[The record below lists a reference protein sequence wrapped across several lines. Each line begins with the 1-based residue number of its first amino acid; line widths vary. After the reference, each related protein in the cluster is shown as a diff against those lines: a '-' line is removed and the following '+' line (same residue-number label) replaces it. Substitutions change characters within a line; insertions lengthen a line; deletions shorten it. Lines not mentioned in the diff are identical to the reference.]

1 MTCSYPKVEINLEHL
16 KENTELIVSMC
27 EKFGVSVTGVIK
39 GVTAIPECVET
50 ISKSGV
56 KRIASS
62 RIKQLEK
69 LKDYGLPT
77 ELIRIPMLSEVSE
90 VVKYADYSV
99 NSELAVIEALNEEA
113 GKLGK
118 VHKIILMADLGDLR
132 EGYWDKDE
140 LVSVA
145 ALIEN
150 DMENIEF
157 AGVGTNLGCY
167 GSVMATEEKLQELCD
182 AALAIEEKIGRELEI
197 VSGGATSS
205 FIRIMDGKIPDKIN
219 DLRIGEALFLPISL
233 KNYYGF
239 ELAGAHPWVMTLQA
253 EIVEIKEKPSYPVGE
268 LGVDAFGHKPVYED
282 KGDRIKAL
290 AAVGKVDYGSIEEI
304 VSLEEG
310 VEILGASSDH
320 TILDITDAKRKLK
333 IGDIV
338 EFRLNYGAMV
348 FATNTDE
355 VAITFAEWKWRS
367 D

>member
-1 MTCSYPKVEINLEHL
+1 MTCSYPRVEINLKYL

-27 EKFGVSVTGVIK
+27 EKHGVSVTGVIK

-62 RIKQLEK
+62 RIKQLAK

-77 ELIRIPMLSEVSE
+77 ELIRIPMLSEIGE

-99 NSELAVIEALNEEA
+99 NSELAVIEALNAEA
-113 GKLGK
+113 VKLGK
-118 VHKIILMADLGDLR
+118 VHKVILMVDIGDLR

-140 LVSVA
+140 LISVA
-145 ALIEN
+145 YAIEN
-150 DMENIEF
+150 DMENIELS
-157 AGVGTNLGCY
+157 GIGTNIGCY
-167 GSVMATEEKLQELCD
+167 GSVMATAEKLQELCD
-182 AALAIEEKIGRELEI
+182 AAFAIEKKINRKLEI

-205 FIRIMDGKIPDKIN
+205 FIRIMDGKIPAKIN
-219 DLRIGEALFLPISL
+219 DLRIGEALFLPVSL

-239 ELAGAHPWVMTLQA
+239 ELADTHPWVMTLQA
-253 EIVEIKEKPSYPVGE
+253 EIVEVKEKPSYPVGE
-268 LGVDAFGHKPVYED
+268 LGVDAFGHKPAYED
-282 KGDRIKAL
+282 KGNRIKAL
-290 AAVGKVDYGSIEEI
+290 VAVGKVDYGSVEEI

-333 IGDIV
+333 VGDIV
-338 EFRLNYGAMV
+338 EFKLNYGAMV

-355 VAITFAEWKWRS
+355 VTITFAE
-367 D
+367 